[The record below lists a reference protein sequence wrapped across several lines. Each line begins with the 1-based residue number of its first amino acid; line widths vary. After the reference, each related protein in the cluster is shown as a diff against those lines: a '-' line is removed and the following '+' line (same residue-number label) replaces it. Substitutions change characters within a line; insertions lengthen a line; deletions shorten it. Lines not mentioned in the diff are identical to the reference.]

1 MQPLLFQKMARGWLR
16 SSVATDQNKFGIYN
30 LNL

>member
-1 MQPLLFQKMARGWLR
+1 MQPLLFQKMARLR
-16 SSVATDQNKFGIYN
+16 LSIIIDQNKFGIFN